1 MSGIKKEFIDKTSE
15 VIKIIKERKVRTNP
29 IYRLWYGMSEPR
41 IVTVLQTLFYIM
53 TLCYGIRQIVMFD
66 SFLEELLNVHVG
78 LLVSITFIIGGL
90 IGTLSTPR
98 GFWQFERAGIVL
110 IITGLTTHMFWLLL
124 EPMPGI
130 HWGYVFRLASGI
142 VFLLIRYST
151 ISWARMDPEK

>member
-1 MSGIKKEFIDKTSE
+1 MFGIKKEYIDTTSKA
-15 VIKIIKERKVRTNP
+15 IKNIKERKVRMNP

-41 IVTVLQTLFYIM
+41 IITVLQTLFYIM
-53 TLCYGIRQIVMFD
+53 ALCYGIRQIMLLD
-66 SFLEELLNVHVG
+66 SFPEELLNVHVG
-78 LLVSITFIIGGL
+78 LLVSATFIIGGL

-110 IITGLTTHMFWLLL
+110 IITGLTIHMFWVLL

-130 HWGYVFRLASGI
+130 RWGQVFRLASCI

>member
-1 MSGIKKEFIDKTSE
+1 MFGIKKEHIDATSKT
-15 VIKIIKERKVRTNP
+15 IKIIKERKVRMNP

-53 TLCYGIRQIVMFD
+53 TLCYGIRHIVMFD
-66 SFLEELLNVHVG
+66 SSLEEFLNVHVG